1 MYICLECGAVF
12 EQPKRTIERFEH
24 SRMTIKECP
33 RCQSQA
39 FEIATTCEICGA
51 YIGQEQARYG
61 MCAQCEMDTDA
72 DFKKSLSRYNEKQIE
87 YLNNQYDGRYFE

>member
-1 MYICLECGAVF
+1 MYICLECGATF
-12 EQPKRTIERFEH
+12 EKPKRVYEKFEH
-24 SRMTIKECP
+24 SYMTIKECP

-72 DFKKSLSRYNEKQIE
+72 DFKKSLSRYNEKQLE

>member
-33 RCQSQA
+33 NCQSQA
-39 FEIATTCEICGA
+39 LEKATTCDLCGA
-51 YIGQEQARYG
+51 YISQEQARYG
-61 MCAQCEMDTDA
+61 MCSQCEMETDA
-72 DFKKSLSRYNEKQIE
+72 DFKKSLSRYNEKQLE